1 MALKNFLVVET
12 MMLKYIIGDI
22 NLKIYEKGITRNMKK
37 LILMLFTMSYLLLA
51 NSFVFAQDVT
61 AEGQGTSRDG
71 AIASAER
78 AAVEQTVG
86 VLLDTA
92 TVTANY
98 QVISDEIFTNSQGY
112 ITDYDVIDEHPGIP
126 FTVTIRATVDTSPD
140 SVIRSKLQQLH
151 LVKKAL
157 QDPRIAVIIPE
168 SMRFINLSSTSCET
182 SVIQK
187 LHESGF
193 AYVLDPDQ
201 LSIIKRKQLLEC
213 LAANNLQAAKTIA
226 MDDQLDYL
234 IVGQATSQYVGDLEQ
249 SGVKSIRAH
258 VDAKLIKVDTAEIIA
273 TQSVDTSGV
282 DITSQVAAE
291 KAFAVAGTQLAETIL
306 PQFMQYAAD
315 PSKPITLIFKQASFK
330 KILTVEDLLK
340 AIPGVRDI
348 QLRSY
353 KDGTAKLNL
362 TYPGTVKTLTEVISS
377 TATFPVT
384 NTNLT
389 NSTAEFI
396 LN

>member
-1 MALKNFLVVET
+1 
-12 MMLKYIIGDI
+12 MLKYIIGGI
-22 NLKIYEKGITRNMKK
+22 NLKIYEKGTTRNMKK

-51 NSFVFAQDVT
+51 NSLVFAQDVT

-78 AAVEQTVG
+78 AALEQTVG

-168 SMRFINLSSTSCET
+168 SMQFINLSSTSCET

-193 AYVLDPDQ
+193 AYVLDTDQ

-213 LAANNLQAAKTIA
+213 LVANNLQDAKTIA

-249 SGVKSIRAH
+249 SGVKSVRAH
-258 VDAKLIKVDTAEIIA
+258 VVAKLIKVDTAEIIA

-291 KAFAVAGTQLAETIL
+291 KAFAAAGTQLAETIL

-340 AIPGVRDI
+340 GIPGVRDI

-362 TYPGTVKTLTEVISS
+362 TYPGTVKTLTEALS
-377 TATFPVT
+377 TTAQFPLT
-384 NTNLT
+384 NTNIT